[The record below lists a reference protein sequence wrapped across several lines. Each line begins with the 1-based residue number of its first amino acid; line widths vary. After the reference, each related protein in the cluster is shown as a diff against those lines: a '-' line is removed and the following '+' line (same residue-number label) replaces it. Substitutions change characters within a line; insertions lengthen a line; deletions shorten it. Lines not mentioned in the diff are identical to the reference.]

1 MSPPALD
8 AVVFDAGGTLI
19 RLDFEWMAEDLAAHG
34 LAIDWETLRR
44 AEVQGRRAYDASA
57 WRAASRGAASVA
69 GTPVA
74 ATGALQVAAT
84 PAAGTPAA
92 RGDVR
97 AYFRGTLE
105 AARVPAPMMEAAI
118 DRFLERER
126 TRGLWCRPMEGA
138 RAALDHAGKA
148 GLRTAVV
155 SNSDGRAEVHLANAD
170 MLRGIEFVVDSHL
183 VGIEKPDP
191 AIFKVALAR
200 LATAPD
206 RTLFVGDIRSVDE
219 AGARAAGMRFVLLD
233 PLGDYAAPGSPQVAA
248 MDALPAWVE
257 SRFALP
263 RPSGRAPSPGTGIG
277 AEGRSR

>member
-1 MSPPALD
+1 MSARAALD
-8 AVVFDAGGTLI
+8 AIVFDAGGTLI
-19 RLDFEWMAEDLAAHG
+19 RLDFEWMAEDLSAHG
-34 LAIDWETLRR
+34 MRIDWDALRR

-57 WRAASRGAASVA
+57 RPAAMPGAGNPGAAFP
-69 GTPVA
+69 GA
-74 ATGALQVAAT
+74 AAPGSTNPG
-84 PAAGTPAA
+84 AAGATT

-105 AARVPAPMMEAAI
+105 AVGVPSPMVAAAI

-138 RAALDHAGKA
+138 RAALDHVRAA

-191 AIFKVALAR
+191 AIFAVALGR
-200 LATAPD
+200 LGTAPD

-233 PLGDYAAPGSPQVAA
+233 PSGDYAGPGSPRVAT
-248 MDALPAWVE
+248 MDALPAWLE
-257 SRFALP
+257 STFAVP
-263 RPSGRAPSPGTGIG
+263 RPSGREPSAGTGVG
-277 AEGRSR
+277 LGGRAQ

>member
-1 MSPPALD
+1 VSARPALD

-19 RLDFEWMAEDLAAHG
+19 RLDFEWMAEDLATHG
-34 LAIDWETLRR
+34 FATGAEDLRL
-44 AEVQGRRAYDASA
+44 AEVQGRRHYDAS
-57 WRAASRGAASVA
+57 SR
-69 GTPVA
+69 
-74 ATGALQVAAT
+74 
-84 PAAGTPAA
+84 PAARSTAVAPGV

-105 AARVPAPMMEAAI
+105 AAGVPAVMVAPAI
-118 DRFLERER
+118 GRFLERER

-138 RAALDHAGKA
+138 REALDGVRAS

-191 AIFKVALAR
+191 AIFAVALAR
-200 LATAPD
+200 LGTAPE

-219 AGARAAGMRFVLLD
+219 VGAAAAGMRFVLLD
-233 PLGDYAAPGSPQVAA
+233 PSGDYAAPGSPRVAG
-248 MDALPAWVE
+248 MPALVAWVE
-257 SRFALP
+257 ASFVVP
-263 RPSGRAPSPGTGIG
+263 HSPGRAPSPATDVGSPGG
-277 AEGRSR
+277 SR